1 MVVGIYSEAFSENG
15 REIMREALSVT
26 IWLFVKTANCLRKLI
41 MSRKMGKYKPIFFE
55 LHQESDAGHLKRQQQ
70 NLQITAFQS
79 DILIGVHAHKTAQ
92 QLYQ

>member
-41 MSRKMGKYKPIFFE
+41 MSRKMGK
-55 LHQESDAGHLKRQQQ
+55 
-70 NLQITAFQS
+70 
-79 DILIGVHAHKTAQ
+79 
-92 QLYQ
+92 